1 MNGITKADW
10 KLFME
15 KVPEW
20 QERYM
25 AKLLDRYIK
34 LLKEKDKD
42 PSERF
47 WKLEERIKKDKAS
60 PGVRLRLD
68 KNEAVY
74 DLRAMIRGKVITI
87 EDLEDFSDELKTTVK
102 ELIDNDLVFY

>member
-1 MNGITKADW
+1 MTEVSKSDW
-10 KLFME
+10 KKYCE
-15 KVPEW
+15 RVPEW

-25 AKLLDRYIK
+25 AKLLDRYTK

-68 KNEAVY
+68 KKEVVY
-74 DLRAMIRGKVITI
+74 DLMAMIRGKVITF
-87 EDLEDFSDELKTTVK
+87 EDLEDFSDDLKTTVK
-102 ELIDNDLVFY
+102 ELIDNGTA